1 MIKRTISGMMG
12 KGSIHHNERRFTA
25 ENVDEKRTK
34 DNVVLISD
42 NIEDVYHELFDPA
55 LERYNAKQKRKDRR
69 IEDYYEHIRVG
80 KQEKLFHEVIFQIG
94 NKENMGCET
103 KEGEIAR
110 QVLLDFAKEFSE
122 RNPQFRVFGMY
133 LHMDEATPHL
143 HIDFIPYITESKRGL
158 DTRVSMKQ
166 ALASRGF
173 AGRGRSETECNQW
186 IESEKEM
193 LAKVAERYNIEW
205 EKKNT
210 HREHLDVLNFKKEER
225 TKEVAELEQKKEK
238 LLKETDGLQS
248 EINDIWM
255 DKRTLEGE
263 RRIAEIEAEMENERA
278 EKARQVADK
287 HQARLNNLQ
296 PVIDNMNKELLQF
309 SGKIEEQLPTAQF
322 FESAL
327 AYRNDKAKPLFIKLK
342 NKVAS
347 LAAIVA
353 KLKNELKE
361 AKAENSMLWR
371 DNGKIVQENNYL
383 KEQCG
388 CFRKENKELQ
398 NFKGWFES
406 LVRVFGKDKVDWAI
420 EIDEERIKMEAEE
433 KSVLKKLEWYKE
445 HPSKTRENKKKKSR
459 EMEL

>member
-1 MIKRTISGMMG
+1 MMG

>member
-1 MIKRTISGMMG
+1 MMG

-94 NKENMGCET
+94 NKDNMGCET

-143 HIDFIPYITESKRGL
+143 HIDFIPYTTESKRGL

-173 AGRGRSETECNQW
+173 TGRGRSETECNQW

-255 DKRTLEGE
+255 DKRTLEDE
-263 RRIAEIEAEMENERA
+263 RRIAEIEAELENERA

-296 PVIDNMNKELLQF
+296 PVIDNMNKELLEF

-327 AYRNDKAKPLFIKLK
+327 AYRNDKAKPLFIMLK

-361 AKAENSMLWR
+361 VKAENSMLRR

-388 CFRKENKELQ
+388 CFQKENKELQ

>member
-1 MIKRTISGMMG
+1 MG

>member
-1 MIKRTISGMMG
+1 MMG
-12 KGSIHHNERRFTA
+12 KGSVHHNERRFTA

-55 LERYNAKQKRKDRR
+55 LERYNEKQKRKDRK
-69 IEDYYEHIRVG
+69 IDDYYEHIRVG

-94 NKENMGCET
+94 NKDNMGCET

-110 QVLLDFAKEFSE
+110 QVLLDFAKEFLE

-173 AGRGRSETECNQW
+173 TGRGRSETECNQW

-255 DKRTLEGE
+255 DKRTLEDE

-361 AKAENSMLWR
+361 VKAENFMLWR